1 MRPGILRAYALGVFT
16 GSLVTATLTILA
28 TPAKADVPDSA
39 VAEYSVPVCM
49 TLDDYPSI
57 AGLLGIGKGLMSYGW
72 TAREAGEIAAA
83 SIIEVCPEYIP
94 LLRQFVATYG
104 GNQAEVVA

>member
-1 MRPGILRAYALGVFT
+1 MRPGTLRAYALGVFT

-39 VAEYSVPVCM
+39 IAEYSVPVCM

-57 AGLLGIGKGLMSYGW
+57 AGILGIGKGLLSYGW
-72 TAREAGEIAAA
+72 TAREAGEIVAA
-83 SIIEVCPEYIP
+83 SVIDVCPEYMP
-94 LLRQFVATYG
+94 LLRQFIATYG
-104 GNQAEVVA
+104 GNRNQVTA